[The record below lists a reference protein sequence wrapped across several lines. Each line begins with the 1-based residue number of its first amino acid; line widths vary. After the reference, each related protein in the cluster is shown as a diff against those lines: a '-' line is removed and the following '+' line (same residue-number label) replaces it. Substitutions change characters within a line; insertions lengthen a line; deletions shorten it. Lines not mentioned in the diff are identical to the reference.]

1 MVYVYLFDFCNGML
15 LYCYLCFVDDDIE
28 SRRIVYD
35 VGWGFWD
42 RGSLEVI

>member
-1 MVYVYLFDFCNGML
+1 MFICFIFVMV
-15 LYCYLCFVDDDIE
+15 CYYIVTLCFVDDDIE

-42 RGSLEVI
+42 RGSVEVI

>member
-1 MVYVYLFDFCNGML
+1 MFICFIFVMV
-15 LYCYLCFVDDDIE
+15 CYYIVMLCFVDDDIE